1 MEWFC
6 NCKLGNEDCKISNTS
21 FSVFF
26 TFWIVSYAGWTV
38 GFQGST
44 AGEAMVMSSAEEEL
58 ASRWR
63 ERGVM
68 WAPVKLWRHR
78 RLEECAILLSRA
90 AKERRHESWAAE
102 REERLCGVELTV
114 WVTTLD
120 QEPSIESSQQVDVR
134 NLVKF
139 NCRPRFVSAL
149 FLLYFWRH
157 FLVVTLRLFVNY

>member
-1 MEWFC
+1 MNEIVNLKWYILLVPFSKEFGVHCIIHLYDWNRWHVYFCIDSVNTLMEWFC
-6 NCKLGNEDCKISNTS
+6 NCKLGNEDCKISNIPL
-21 FSVFF
+21 SVFF

-38 GFQGST
+38 GLQGST

-114 WVTTLD
+114 
-120 QEPSIESSQQVDVR
+120 
-134 NLVKF
+134 
-139 NCRPRFVSAL
+139 
-149 FLLYFWRH
+149 
-157 FLVVTLRLFVNY
+157 